1 MWCAPCAAKAAARRK
16 AMEQQIRMQ
25 NWDKAAE
32 NFINNTQWPTN
43 AKINSENRRVLPRYE
58 WRPNPITNTEVRPTT
73 VWDEAAHA
81 FRVNKN

>member
-25 NWDKAAE
+25 NGDKAAE
-32 NFINNTQWPTN
+32 NFVKVTSGPASVGFNTN
-43 AKINSENRRVLPRYE
+43 KRVLPRYE
-58 WRPNPITNTEVRPTT
+58 GRPNPITNTEVRPTT